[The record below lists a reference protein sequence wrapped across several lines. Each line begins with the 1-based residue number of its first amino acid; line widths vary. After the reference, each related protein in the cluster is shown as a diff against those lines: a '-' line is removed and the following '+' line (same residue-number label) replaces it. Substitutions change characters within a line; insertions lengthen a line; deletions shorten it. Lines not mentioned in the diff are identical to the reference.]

1 MSGNVSL
8 HQMGS
13 KGSISKKVPKTL
25 FHVGASITRSEITV
39 LVVEIEDVG

>member
-25 FHVGASITRSEITV
+25 FHVGPSVTMSEIKVT
-39 LVVEIEDVG
+39 IFGGGGD